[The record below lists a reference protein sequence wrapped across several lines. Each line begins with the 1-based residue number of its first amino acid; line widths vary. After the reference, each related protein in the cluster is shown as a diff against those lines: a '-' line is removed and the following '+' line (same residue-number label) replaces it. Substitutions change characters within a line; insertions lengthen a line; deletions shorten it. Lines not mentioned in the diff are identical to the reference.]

1 MVVPFCTLSSF
12 YEEYKYHSVT
22 HQTPVEDFAGQTVFT
37 NAYDHLHKTAHIRKL
52 KSRGTFN
59 TCEIC
64 NNADLLLKNKR
75 KSYYFNNYYSLLLT
89 FYMI

>member
-12 YEEYKYHSVT
+12 YDEYKNHYVT
-22 HQTPVEDFAGQTVFT
+22 HQTPVENFAGQTVFT
-37 NAYDHLHKTAHIRKL
+37 AAYDHLHKTMNLRKL

-64 NNADLLLKNKR
+64 NNADLLLKNKS
-75 KSYYFNNYYSLLLT
+75 KQYYNISYLKF
-89 FYMI
+89 